1 MPCNSGPSYG
11 QEYDAIYNPPPW
23 KIEEEKQKIR
33 EWNQVTKNIEADQ
46 KEKQMSKK
54 KNKAIK
60 EHEQEQR
67 EQFEKN
73 QKDLM
78 DYIVSEDD
86 EERRRGLN
94 IFAQRLLSSLD
105 QMIDEHIVDGH
116 PDATAELCSRIKYLG
131 EDHFTDLMC
140 HVIREDKG
148 KGKKRQAIEL
158 LYWHQIHKKYD
169 ELRNA

>member
-11 QEYDAIYNPPPW
+11 HGNSSNNPPPW
-23 KIEEEKQKIR
+23 KIMEDLQKKKR
-33 EWNQVTKNIEADQ
+33 WDETMKNIEADQ

-54 KNKAIK
+54 KNKAI
-60 EHEQEQR
+60 EDHEQEQR

-94 IFAQRLLSSLD
+94 IFAQRLLLSLD
-105 QMIDEHIVDGH
+105 QMIDEHVPDGH

-131 EDHFTDLMC
+131 ENHFADLMC

-148 KGKKRQAIEL
+148 QKAQAIEL
-158 LYWHQIHKKYD
+158 LYWHEIHKKYD
-169 ELRNA
+169 ELREAKFC